1 MKFIA
6 DAMLGRLA
14 RWLRLLGF
22 DTLYYKDISDADL
35 LKIAKQQSRIV
46 LTRDTHFRHFRNF
59 NDYLLIRSNET
70 IGQLREIMNAFGV
83 KEFNP
88 GRCTRCNGILQEIA
102 KGEEV
107 KGLVPEHTYIKFK
120 TFLRCQDCG
129 NLYWEGTH
137 IKRFRE
143 KVCKKLKD
151 ITC

>member
-22 DTLYYKDISDADL
+22 DTLYYKDIRDADL
-35 LKIAKQQSRIV
+35 LKISKQQERTV
-46 LTRDTHFRHFRNF
+46 LTRDTHFERFRNF
-59 NDYLLIRSNET
+59 SDYLLITSEDT
-70 IGQLREIMNAFGV
+70 MEQLKQIVRAYSV
-83 KEFNP
+83 KEFKP

-107 KGLVPEHTYIKFK
+107 KGLVPEHTYIKFQ

-143 KVCKKLKD
+143 QICKIVKGL
-151 ITC
+151 